1 MSRPVTELTLH
12 IPALSELVF
21 RQKML
26 SDPATM
32 AYNAPWFPPDG
43 CIDFP
48 ESVWHE
54 WYTRWIGKEPE
65 RFYAYLRRES
75 DGAFVGEVCWH
86 RVPDAEDGRSAWSC
100 SRRTAAKVMGG
111 RGLSCCWIV
120 PSSRTV
126 SPASATRLNPNAP
139 PPTVSIGK
147 RGSGKSTRRTGCSIS
162 DLPKR
167 NICTDNGK

>member
-1 MSRPVTELTLH
+1 MSGPVTELTLH

-86 RVPDAEDGRSAWSC
+86 RVPDAEDWEIGVVVFAPYRCQGYGRQGLKLLLERAFLADGLPCLSNTFEPE
-100 SRRTAAKVMGG
+100 RAAAHRIHREAGFREIDTKGG
-111 RGLSCCWIV
+111 LLHL
-120 PSSRTV
+120 
-126 SPASATRLNPNAP
+126 RL
-139 PPTVSIGK
+139 TKEEYLHG
-147 RGSGKSTRRTGCSIS
+147 
-162 DLPKR
+162 
-167 NICTDNGK
+167 